1 MGTMRSQRREW
12 IQIDCGYLD
21 RVHLRK
27 HLVEKNH
34 GICIGA
40 NEEYRPAIQE
50 LYDEMMGYH
59 LPKRFPAMFSVKKGV
74 FKNRITGAE
83 FPTSSMEMS
92 TAAMLEA
99 LAETVEEDFYFM
111 CPDDD
116 GDFRLQA
123 YNATFPQGLLSS
135 SRLGWSVR
143 QIHQPVPTYEGRLA
157 NGVDKYFRR
166 MRPGDFV
173 ARLNWSIQSDGDN
186 LFCPVSGNTL
196 MGEEPEESGL
206 QRPEIDLY
214 KTYLRCEHH
223 TLTCLP
229 KTKAIMFC
237 VRSYLY
243 PMTDIKNEGNGPA
256 LADACDSMP
265 EKFGVYKR
273 RPLWGEQLCTWLRE
287 DQSIGD
293 KSKD

>member
-1 MGTMRSQRREW
+1 MRSQRREW

-173 ARLNWSIQSDGDN
+173 ARLN
-186 LFCPVSGNTL
+186 VSSQ
-196 MGEEPEESGL
+196 P
-206 QRPEIDLY
+206 
-214 KTYLRCEHH
+214 
-223 TLTCLP
+223 
-229 KTKAIMFC
+229 
-237 VRSYLY
+237 SY
-243 PMTDIKNEGNGPA
+243 PHITSCI
-256 LADACDSMP
+256 C
-265 EKFGVYKR
+265 
-273 RPLWGEQLCTWLRE
+273 
-287 DQSIGD
+287 I
-293 KSKD
+293 